1 LTVLNVDEEAVVDV
15 AAVLGAIARALLLTA
30 VDVHL
35 RARDEVGAVAVLVL
49 DDGEGVGSIQVSAVI
64 RAVAIGHELL
74 RVDIGVA
81 SVLGRAVCLV
91 PGSLNWGSEQDYEEE
106 SDEAREG
113 AAMFAQHD
121 GKFVDV
127 TVNALRLAV

>member
-74 RVDIGVA
+74 CV
-81 SVLGRAVCLV
+81 
-91 PGSLNWGSEQDYEEE
+91 
-106 SDEAREG
+106 
-113 AAMFAQHD
+113 
-121 GKFVDV
+121 
-127 TVNALRLAV
+127 